1 MDINISDKFAKKI
14 IECLFIGVISSAF
27 TISFGYI
34 SDKKNAIN
42 SAYIEI
48 NQTKLKKLAEVWE
61 QAYLLDKS
69 IDDYRDLYIQSDAK
83 IRAKL
88 IELKAELTPDN
99 IKDFENSVNDLD
111 KSMSL
116 ELSLK
121 INDLETKQLL
131 NFNNILK
138 KNSFWISPENIKPLL
153 EYSKAVV
160 RMTKIA
166 PLNSEESQKD
176 FEKLNNEIKALSIT
190 INDVRL
196 KILTEEL

>member
-88 IELKAELTPDN
+88 IELKAGLTPNN
-99 IKDFENSVNDLD
+99 IKDFEKAVNDLD

-121 INDLETKQLL
+121 INDLENKQLL

-138 KNSFWISPENIKPLL
+138 KNSFWISPENIKPLI

>member
-88 IELKAELTPDN
+88 IELKAGLTPDN

>member
-88 IELKAELTPDN
+88 IELKAGLTPDN
-99 IKDFENSVNDLD
+99 IKDFENSVNELD

-166 PLNSEESQKD
+166 PLNNEESQKD

>member
-88 IELKAELTPDN
+88 IELKAGLTPNN
-99 IKDFENSVNDLD
+99 IKDFEKSVNDLD

-121 INDLETKQLL
+121 INDLENKQLL

-138 KNSFWISPENIKPLL
+138 KNSFWISPENIKPLI

-190 INDVRL
+190 INDLRL

>member
-88 IELKAELTPDN
+88 IELKAGLTPNN
-99 IKDFENSVNDLD
+99 IKDFEKSVNDLD

-116 ELSLK
+116 ELSPK
-121 INDLETKQLL
+121 INDLENKQLL

-138 KNSFWISPENIKPLL
+138 KNSFWISPENIKPLI

>member
-34 SDKKNAIN
+34 SDKKNTIN

-88 IELKAELTPDN
+88 IELKAGLTPNN
-99 IKDFENSVNDLD
+99 IKDFEKSVNDLD

-121 INDLETKQLL
+121 INDLEKKQLL

-138 KNSFWISPENIKPLL
+138 KNSFWISPENIKPLI

>member
-34 SDKKNAIN
+34 SDKKNTIN

-88 IELKAELTPDN
+88 IELKAGLTPNN
-99 IKDFENSVNDLD
+99 IKDFEKSVNDLD

-121 INDLETKQLL
+121 INDLEKKQLL

-138 KNSFWISPENIKPLL
+138 KNSFWISPENIKPLI

-166 PLNSEESQKD
+166 PLNSEESQKA

>member
-34 SDKKNAIN
+34 SDKKNTIN

-69 IDDYRDLYIQSDAK
+69 IDDYRDLYIQSDSK

-88 IELKAELTPDN
+88 IELKAGLTPNN
-99 IKDFENSVNDLD
+99 IKDFEKSVNDLD

-121 INDLETKQLL
+121 INDLEKKQLL

-138 KNSFWISPENIKPLL
+138 KNSFWISPENIKPLI

>member
-1 MDINISDKFAKKI
+1 MEINISDKFAKKI
-14 IECLFIGVISSAF
+14 VECLFIGVISSAF

-42 SAYIEI
+42 SAYLEI

-69 IDDYRDLYIQSDAK
+69 INDYRELYNQSDSK

-88 IELKAELTPDN
+88 TELKTGLTAKN
-99 IKDFENSVNDLD
+99 IKDFEKSVNELD
-111 KSMSL
+111 KSMRI

-121 INDLETKQLL
+121 LNELESKQLL
-131 NFNNILK
+131 NFNNTLK
-138 KNSFWISPENIKPLL
+138 KNSFWISPENIKPLIN
-153 EYSKAVV
+153 YSKAVV
-160 RMTKIA
+160 RMTKMA
-166 PLNSEESQKD
+166 PLNSEKSQKE
-176 FEKLNNEIKALSIT
+176 FEELNNEINTLSIT

>member
-88 IELKAELTPDN
+88 IELKAGLTPNN
-99 IKDFENSVNDLD
+99 IKDFEKSVNVLD

-121 INDLETKQLL
+121 INDLENKQLL

-138 KNSFWISPENIKPLL
+138 KNSFWISPENIKPLI

>member
-88 IELKAELTPDN
+88 IELKAGLTPDN
-99 IKDFENSVNDLD
+99 IKDFENSVNELD

-176 FEKLNNEIKALSIT
+176 FEQLNNEIKALSIT

>member
-88 IELKAELTPDN
+88 IELKAGLTPNN
-99 IKDFENSVNDLD
+99 IKDFEKSVNDLD

-121 INDLETKQLL
+121 INDLENKQLL

-138 KNSFWISPENIKPLL
+138 KNSFWISPENIKPLI

-190 INDVRL
+190 INDVR
-196 KILTEEL
+196 

>member
-88 IELKAELTPDN
+88 IELKAGLTPDN
-99 IKDFENSVNDLD
+99 IKDFENSVNELD

>member
-88 IELKAELTPDN
+88 IELKAGLTPDN
-99 IKDFENSVNDLD
+99 IKDFENSVNELD

-116 ELSLK
+116 ELLLK

>member
-88 IELKAELTPDN
+88 IELKAGLTPNN
-99 IKDFENSVNDLD
+99 IKDFEKSVNDLD
-111 KSMSL
+111 
-116 ELSLK
+116 
-121 INDLETKQLL
+121 
-131 NFNNILK
+131 
-138 KNSFWISPENIKPLL
+138 
-153 EYSKAVV
+153 
-160 RMTKIA
+160 
-166 PLNSEESQKD
+166 
-176 FEKLNNEIKALSIT
+176 
-190 INDVRL
+190 
-196 KILTEEL
+196 